1 MLWYHG
7 YMGVCMKRDVNII
20 TGRTI
25 EQGANI
31 ENKLSQEYFD
41 ACAMCEVGVGDLDE
55 LGVSEGSNVRVST
68 DFGSVVVPVS
78 LCEGNPT
85 SIVFIPMGPWANA
98 VVNPDTHGCGMP
110 GFKGV
115 LGTIEPTD
123 DSPLD
128 LKKLI
133 SLYKE

>member
-1 MLWYHG
+1 
-7 YMGVCMKRDVNII
+7 MGVFMKRDVNIV

-31 ENKLSQEYFD
+31 ENKLSQEYFE
-41 ACAMCEVGVGDLDE
+41 ACARCEVGLEDLGA
-55 LGVSEGSNVRVST
+55 LGVSEGSNVRVLT
-68 DFGSVVVPVS
+68 DFGTVVVPVV
-78 LCEGNPT
+78 LCEGNPDG
-85 SIVFIPMGPWANA
+85 IVFIPMGPWANA

-115 LGTIEPTD
+115 SGTIEPTD
-123 DSPLD
+123 EKTLD
-128 LKKLI
+128 LKNLM